1 MKLSKLWMVL
11 LATLMLAGTSFAN
24 GRIKGAELIVEGDD
38 FQVAVGKLMGLP
50 FDQAEVDLML
60 ANFDKVEAWAKAN
73 KDEWKSVD
81 GAEDPIKAI
90 RALGVWATVD
100 IKAEE
105 FLAIFI
111 KVSVAKDIEAGN
123 LNADE
128 LVQQKGFIESMMADM
143 PAEQKAEMK
152 KTLDMIDSMANA
164 IKNYDAATLECYKKN
179 KDKLTAALERF
190 EALSEDEE

>member
-1 MKLSKLWMVL
+1 MVL